1 MLRKMIGT
9 GAALGIS
16 LALGLSSGASAVP
29 ATIPAGG
36 VSVTGMTPSSG
47 ILALTPTFLGVDCPA
62 AATQV
67 LGFFYGGDAG
77 LGEIPESAPAEGG
90 TYVVGDPNRLAF
102 SIDALAR
109 SKGVSVAN
117 LSGRYTYR
125 LTCVNDLGLA
135 VDGGTTYYA
144 LVDINATGWTF
155 ILDGVPQPTPTVTTA
170 STTAATTVAATSTSP
185 VITTSRPA
193 TTAPGTTASGTTT
206 SVASATTAATS
217 RATTIPATTA
227 PTTSRASTTVLAR
240 TGLTGPTPLVVIGTV
255 LLLAGAVIVVSVRR
269 RQRGARRG

>member
-1 MLRKMIGT
+1 MLRKMLGT
-9 GAALGIS
+9 GATLGTC
-16 LALGLSSGASAVP
+16 LALGLSSAASAVP

-67 LGFFYGGDAG
+67 LGFFYGGATG
-77 LGEIPESAPAEGG
+77 TGEILESAPAEGG

-170 STTAATTVAATSTSP
+170 TTTAATTVATSTSP

-217 RATTIPATTA
+217 RATTIPATTT

-240 TGLTGPTPLVVIGTV
+240 TGLTGLTPLVVIGTV

-269 RQRGARRG
+269 RQRGARQG